1 MSDKIIPFTGET
13 DVEIDPNDVLE
24 NNKGEFECVIIVGY
38 TKQGAERLVSSTGDS
53 ALISWLLQRA
63 NKLVLESADIGEED
77 GWMQ

>member
-13 DVEIDPNDVLE
+13 DVEIDPDDVLE
-24 NNKGEFECVIIVGY
+24 NNKGEFECVIIIGY

-63 NKLVLESADIGEED
+63 NKLVLDSADIGDEE

>member
-13 DVEIDPNDVLE
+13 DVEINPDDVLE

-63 NKLVLESADIGEED
+63 NKIVHESADIGDEE

>member
-13 DVEIDPNDVLE
+13 DVEINPDDILE
-24 NNKGEFECVIIVGY
+24 NNKGEFECVIIIGY

>member
-1 MSDKIIPFTGET
+1 MSDKIIPFTGDT
-13 DVEIDPNDVLE
+13 DVEINPDDVLE

-63 NKLVLESADIGEED
+63 NKIVLESADIGEED
-77 GWMQ
+77 EWLQ

>member
-13 DVEIDPNDVLE
+13 DVEINPDDVLE

-38 TKQGAERLVSSTGDS
+38 TKKGAERLVSSTGDS

>member
-38 TKQGAERLVSSTGDS
+38 TKKGAERLVSSTGDS

>member
-13 DVEIDPNDVLE
+13 DVEINPDDVLE

-63 NKLVLESADIGEED
+63 NKIVLDSADIGEED
-77 GWMQ
+77 EWLQ

>member
-13 DVEIDPNDVLE
+13 DVEINPDDILE